1 METFEKKM
9 IVVVGGPPFQ
19 CCLMFNGFPGGSV
32 VKNSPANAGD
42 ASLIPWLGRYPGE
55 GSGNP
60 LQYSFLGNEMDRETC
75 GLQFTGSQKSWT

>member
-42 ASLIPWLGRYPGE
+42 ASLIPWLGRSPRE
-55 GSGNP
+55 GKGYS
-60 LQYSFLGNEMDRETC
+60 LQYS
-75 GLQFTGSQKSWT
+75 GLENSMGCMVHGVTKSQHD